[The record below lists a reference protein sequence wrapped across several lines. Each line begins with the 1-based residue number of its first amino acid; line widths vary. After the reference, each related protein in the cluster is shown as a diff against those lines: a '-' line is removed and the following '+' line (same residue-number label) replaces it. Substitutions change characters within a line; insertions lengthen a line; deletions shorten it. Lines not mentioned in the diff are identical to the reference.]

1 MDVGIR
7 IRDYLT
13 SQGIKQ
19 TWLSEAAG
27 IPLPKLNLSLN
38 GKRRFTFG
46 EYQTICFVLN
56 VDVGT
61 FLEARPP
68 KKEVN
73 NDEE

>member
-19 TWLSEAAG
+19 TWLSENTG

-38 GKRRFTFG
+38 GKRRITIE
-46 EYQTICFVLN
+46 EYQIICFALK

-73 NDEE
+73 GDEG